1 MMSCPGVYFLV
12 FDMSDCICWHSSKM
26 RVNLVPHWLQSNF
39 NWSNGA
45 DNLNHRDITADLTKK
60 VFSLLHMSR
69 AWLLPGNY
77 WNFLSWQLSKEKY
90 LSLHPSTCTRLN
102 YTDIIPY
109 VGPLGL
115 ISIGEGILLVDTKW
129 QLLKNKLN
137 EEMCKKLQ
145 ELKSILIDPHVNMS
159 NLTGSKSM
167 FASKWFWSL
176 WIFSPFIRTLWKVW
190 LFNSICVLLVL
201 KAFIQTQVEKANL
214 HWVALSLLNTVY
226 GW

>member
-1 MMSCPGVYFLV
+1 MMSCPGVHFLV
-12 FDMSDCICWHSSKM
+12 FDMSDCICWLSSKM
-26 RVNLVPHWLQSNF
+26 RVNSVPHWLQSNF

-45 DNLNHRDITADLTKK
+45 DNLNHRDMILQEK

-69 AWLLPGNY
+69 AWLLLGNY
-77 WNFLSWQLSKEKY
+77 WNFLSWQLSKKKY
-90 LSLHPSTCTRLN
+90 HSLHPSTCTRLN

-115 ISIGEGILLVDTKW
+115 ISIGEEILLVDTKW

-137 EEMCKKLQ
+137 KEMCKKNCKSSLDAGSTS
-145 ELKSILIDPHVNMS
+145 KSILIDPHVNMS

-176 WIFSPFIRTLWKVW
+176 WIFPPFIRTLWKVW

-201 KAFIQTQVEKANL
+201 QAFIQT
-214 HWVALSLLNTVY
+214 
-226 GW
+226 